1 MAAPQN
7 PTGYGPRGGLVF
19 NGDESKYEL
28 WEVKFLAFMRI
39 QKLYDVFVPSADEQE
54 LDEARNETAFAELVQ
69 CLDDRILS
77 LIITEARDDGRK
89 SLTVLREYYQGKGKP
104 RIIALYTELTS
115 LKKGENENTT
125 DYMLRAE
132 TASTALK
139 SAEEVISDGLVI
151 AMILKGLP
159 RSYKTFSTVVI
170 QREKPMTFSE
180 FKTAL
185 RNYEENEKSCKK
197 EDQDNV
203 MYTKPQNR
211 FDGKCFKCN
220 KKGHKSSDCWT
231 KSEKWCS
238 NCKSKTHNT
247 KDCRSKKDGK
257 DAAKT
262 ANEPKKEDNNGHS
275 FTFTLKDSND
285 RRNMDNENLLVDTG
299 ATSHIINGSSK
310 FINFDENF
318 DSNTNF
324 MELADGSKSNV
335 VLGKGNAIKLTI

>member
-1 MAAPQN
+1 M
-7 PTGYGPRGGLVF
+7 
-19 NGDESKYEL
+19 
-28 WEVKFLAFMRI
+28 
-39 QKLYDVFVPSADEQE
+39 
-54 LDEARNETAFAELVQ
+54 
-69 CLDDRILS
+69 
-77 LIITEARDDGRK
+77 
-89 SLTVLREYYQGKGKP
+89 LREYYQGKGKP

-139 SAEEVISDGLVI
+139 SAEEVISDGLLI

-170 QREKPMTFSE
+170 QREKPMTSSE

-185 RNYEENEKSCKK
+185 RNYEENEKSCKT
-197 EDQDNV
+197 EDRDNV
-203 MYTKPQNR
+203 MYTKPQKR
-211 FDGKCFKCN
+211 FDGKCFKYD
-220 KKGHKSSDCWT
+220 KKGHKARIAGQRARSGAVIVKVRPT
-231 KSEKWCS
+231 IRRTAEAR
-238 NCKSKTHNT
+238 KTA
-247 KDCRSKKDGK
+247 S
-257 DAAKT
+257 KT
-262 ANEPKKEDNNGHS
+262 ANEPKKEENNGHS

-299 ATSHIINGSSK
+299 ATSHIINDSSK

-318 DSNTNF
+318 DSSTHF

-335 VLGKGNAIKLTI
+335 VLGKGNAKVKLFDVKGNMHDVMLYNALYITFYITKIYFQFQPK